1 MQLSLHQKQA
11 EVLFS
16 PATEILFG
24 GAAGPGKSH
33 LLRVAAIIWCNDI
46 PGLQVYLLRRT
57 YPELIANHM
66 EGPKSLRALLAPWVE
81 IGKVKIVD
89 NDIRFLHNGS
99 AIHLRHCQHENDMYN
114 FQGSEIHCLL
124 IDELTTFT
132 AKIYEFLRSR
142 VRMTGITLPRQW
154 EERFPRIVC
163 GSNPGNIG
171 HNWVKA
177 AFVDYGTRMHRT
189 PPEEGGMLRQFIPAR
204 MEDNPDLLRDD
215 PGYRDRLKGL
225 GDSALVRAMELGDWD
240 MVAGGAISD
249 LWDRY
254 RHIIAPFVI
263 PKGWY
268 IDRSFDWGSSKPF
281 SLGWW
286 AESDG
291 SSAVLLDGSTR
302 TWPKGTLFRIAE
314 WYGWSGKP
322 DEGCRLEDS
331 AIGKGM
337 RQREAQLK
345 ETLGVEHV
353 NPGPADGIIFE
364 SQPGKPSIA
373 QGIEDGYGKKDLF
386 YPADK
391 RPGSRIKRLAVF
403 RRRLAASLAQ
413 PMEEPGI
420 FFFDTCIHGAIRTIP
435 TLPRDPWNPEDIDTR
450 SEDHVWD
457 EIGYRLTTVRP
468 VATSIRI
475 EAA

>member
-1 MQLSLHQKQA
+1 MQLSLHPKQA
-11 EVLFS
+11 KVLFS

-81 IGKVKIVD
+81 RKKVKIVD

-99 AIHLRHCQHENDMYN
+99 AIHLRHCQYEQDMYN
-114 FQGSEIHCLL
+114 FQGAEIHCLL
-124 IDELTTFT
+124 VDELTTFT
-132 AKIYEFLRSR
+132 AKMYEFLRSR
-142 VRMTGITLPRQW
+142 VRMTGIQVPAPWTG
-154 EERFPRIVC
+154 RFPRIVC

-177 AFVDYGTRMHRT
+177 AFVDHGTAMHRT
-189 PPEEGGMLRQFIPAR
+189 PPEEGGMLRQFIPAL

-215 PGYRDRLKGL
+215 PGYRERLKGL
-225 GDSALVRAMELGDWD
+225 GDKALVKAMEEGDWD
-240 MVAGGAISD
+240 MVAGGAVSD
-249 LWDRY
+249 LWDRK
-254 RHIIAPFVI
+254 RHVITPFRI

-268 IDRSFDWGSSKPF
+268 IDRSFDWGSSRPF
-281 SLGWW
+281 SVGWW

-291 SSAVLLDGSTR
+291 SPATLEGGR
-302 TWPKGTLFRIAE
+302 QKTWPKGTLFRIAE
-314 WYGWSGKP
+314 WYGWNGKP
-322 DEGCRLEDS
+322 DEGYRLEDTK
-331 AIGKGM
+331 IGKQM
-337 RQREAQLK
+337 REMELAMK
-345 ETLGVEHV
+345 ETLGIASV
-353 NPGPADGIIFE
+353 NPGPADGMIFE

-373 QGIEDGYGKKDLF
+373 QGIEDGYGKKDIF

-403 RRRLAASLAQ
+403 RRMLAASGRE

-420 FFFDTCIHGAIRTIP
+420 FFFDTCLFGAIRTIP
-435 TLPRDPWNPEDIDTR
+435 TLPRDPRNPEDIDTKA
-450 SEDHVWD
+450 EDHAWD

-468 VATSIRI
+468 VAKSIQI

>member
-1 MQLSLHQKQA
+1 MQLSLHPKQA
-11 EVLFS
+11 KVLFS

-81 IGKVKIVD
+81 RKKVKIVD
-89 NDIRFLHNGS
+89 NDIRFLHNGA
-99 AIHLRHCQHENDMYN
+99 AIHLRHCQYEQDMYN
-114 FQGSEIHCLL
+114 FQGAEIHCLL

-142 VRMTGITLPRQW
+142 VRMTGITLPKQW
-154 EERFPRIVC
+154 QGKFPRIVC

-171 HNWVKA
+171 HTWVKA
-177 AFVDYGTRMHRT
+177 TFVDHGIAIHRT

-204 MEDNPDLLRDD
+204 MEDNPYLLTED
-215 PGYRDRLKGL
+215 PGYRERLRGL
-225 GDSALVRAMELGDWD
+225 SDPGLARAMEEGDWD
-240 MVAGGAISD
+240 IVAGGAVSD
-249 LWDRY
+249 LWDRK
-254 RHIIAPFVI
+254 RHVIAPFRI

-268 IDRSFDWGSSKPF
+268 VDRSFDWGSAKPF

-291 SSAVLLDGSTR
+291 SPATLEGDQQK
-302 TWPKGTLFRIAE
+302 TWPKGTIFRIAE
-314 WYGWSGKP
+314 WYGWNGKP
-322 DEGCRLEDS
+322 DEGCRLEDT
-331 AIGKGM
+331 AIGKRM
-337 RQREAQLK
+337 KELEEQMK
-345 ETLGVEHV
+345 ETLGIETV
-353 NPGPADGIIFE
+353 NPGPADGMIFE

-373 QGIEDGYGKKDLF
+373 HGIEDGYGKVNLF

-391 RPGSRIKRLAVF
+391 RPGSRIKRLAIF
-403 RRRLAASLAQ
+403 RRMLAASEKE

-420 FFFDTCIHGAIRTIP
+420 FFFDTCLFGAIRTIP
-435 TLPRDPWNPEDIDTR
+435 TLPRDPRNIEDIDTNA
-450 SEDHVWD
+450 EDHAWD

-468 VATSIRI
+468 IAARIRI